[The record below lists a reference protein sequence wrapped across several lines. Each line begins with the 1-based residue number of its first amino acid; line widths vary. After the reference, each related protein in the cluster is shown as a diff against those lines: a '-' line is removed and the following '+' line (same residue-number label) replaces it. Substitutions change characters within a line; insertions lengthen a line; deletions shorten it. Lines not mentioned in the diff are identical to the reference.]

1 MFLASNAETKNATYC
16 GSTTKNEI
24 LGSDGMESMVHCCVS
39 HLKMLM
45 SDECVDIAVILG
57 QDSGVSGIEGG
68 CLSILKSATNSQY
81 QIFIEIWVEAG
92 QTGNF

>member
-1 MFLASNAETKNATYC
+1 MFLASDAETKNATYC

-57 QDSGVSGIEGG
+57 
-68 CLSILKSATNSQY
+68 
-81 QIFIEIWVEAG
+81 
-92 QTGNF
+92 